1 MTISRRLEESL
12 LENGKEALYRYLVE
26 VILKIADYIS
36 QIQKKQRRE
45 LIEPWAEK
53 Y

>member
-26 VILKIADYIS
+26 VILKLQTTFS